1 MTVDRKDTI
10 RCVVVLC
17 GAVPFFFFLQTDW
30 ARAALLAYLPTA
42 CLFGVLL
49 VADYPPVSS
58 AWFRKA
64 MIPIIAMHA
73 AIISG
78 LVWLNL
84 SIPELNKMPRMLYG
98 FVGVIVLVEWRL
110 SRYIIEVFHPSRR

>member
-10 RCVVVLC
+10 RCVLVLC
-17 GAVPFFFFLQTDW
+17 GAAPFFFFLHTKW
-30 ARAALLAYLPTA
+30 ARPALLVYLPTA

-49 VADYPPVSS
+49 VADYPPVRSG
-58 AWFRKA
+58 WFRKA
-64 MIPIIAMHA
+64 IIPMVAIHL

-98 FVGVIVLVEWRL
+98 FAGIILLVEWRL
-110 SRYIIEVFHPSRR
+110 FRYIIEVFQPSQG